1 MGEVDYKAAIGAWL
15 GGRLRRNPLAMKIP
29 SEDLDIYIVR
39 DFLDEDICTRLIA
52 LIDADSIPSTL
63 LSPNGDPEFRT
74 SDSCNL
80 HPAHPTVK
88 ETESRFDALMGI
100 DPAQGETIQG
110 QRYAVGQR
118 FKGHHDFFYPQ
129 AEYWPDM
136 ERTGGQR
143 TWTAMVF
150 LNEPGGGGET
160 FFPSAGVKVTPRRGN
175 LLAWNNLD
183 ADGVPNPF
191 SLHEG
196 LPVSAGAKYIIT
208 KWYRERDWIAIEP
221 PAY

>member
-1 MGEVDYKAAIGAWL
+1 MAEVDYKAAIGAWL
-15 GGRLRRNPLAMKIP
+15 GRRLRRNPQALRIP

-39 DFLDEDICTRLIA
+39 DFLDEDQCARLIA
-52 LIDADSIPSTL
+52 MIDADSIPSTL

-80 HPAHPTVK
+80 HPAHPTVR
-88 ETESRFDALMGI
+88 EIEARFDALMGI

-118 FKGHHDFFYPQ
+118 FKGHHDFFYPH
-129 AEYWPDM
+129 ADYWPAM

-150 LNEPGGGGET
+150 LNEPEAGGET

-196 LPVSAGAKYIIT
+196 LPVAAGAKYIIT